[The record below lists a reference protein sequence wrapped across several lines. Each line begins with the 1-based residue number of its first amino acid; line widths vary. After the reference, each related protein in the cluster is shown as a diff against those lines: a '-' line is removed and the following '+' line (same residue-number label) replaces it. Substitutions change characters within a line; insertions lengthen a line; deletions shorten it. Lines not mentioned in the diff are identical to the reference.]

1 MLSQKRFTKARCHT
15 QNYLLLFIILK
26 NLYMKSPGGHL
37 KKPRRIK
44 QLMVE
49 QCYMKQR
56 FQSIAHHAKM
66 SFTIRNV
73 LFLLRGMAWEVSLFD
88 LTLSHRRLKTSLSG
102 R

>member
-1 MLSQKRFTKARCHT
+1 
-15 QNYLLLFIILK
+15 
-26 NLYMKSPGGHL
+26 MKSPGGHL

-56 FQSIAHHAKM
+56 FKLIPHHAKM
-66 SFTIRNV
+66 SFSIGNV
-73 LFLLRGMAWEVSLFD
+73 LFFITWHGMEWEVSLFD
-88 LTLSHRRLKTSLSG
+88 LTLSHRKKKKRFRLKTSLSG